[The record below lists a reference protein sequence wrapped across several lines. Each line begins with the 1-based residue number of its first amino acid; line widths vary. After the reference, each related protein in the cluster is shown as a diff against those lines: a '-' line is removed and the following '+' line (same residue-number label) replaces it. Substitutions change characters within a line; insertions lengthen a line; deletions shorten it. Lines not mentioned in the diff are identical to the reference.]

1 MLEIIAKKMME
12 LGFTLY
18 EAKAY
23 ISLLQNYPV
32 TRYEISKKSGV
43 PRSAIYDIVKKLED
57 FGAVSIISTNPE
69 KYVPLPPEE
78 FVRML
83 ERRHQQKLKD
93 FRESLSEINADVEP
107 EQLWNITG
115 YKNLLEKAKEMIQN
129 SNNEIYL
136 SAWRSEILELGDELR
151 NAEERGLKVAIFS
164 FTKVPK
170 IGRVFSYCLQEKE
183 LEKVWDHKVILVCD
197 REELLMGEAN
207 LQVQRKAAWTKNKAI
222 IGIAANHIILDIT
235 LFGIRAGVDVSDAVI
250 EMHPGE
256 LDLLGRLLR
265 EKYPD
270 NPLINLDFSRYS
282 LKEYLK
288 FSKLNEERG

>member
-1 MLEIIAKKMME
+1 MLEIIAKKMMQ